1 VPMKPNDRMEGKQME
16 RSAARTLFSVRSSV
30 KENDQRARFLET
42 FHSSPISP
50 PELLYSQL
58 TLYLSRQELSRT
70 LALADLY
77 RNYVPETN
85 GVLMEFG
92 TCYGRTAALLTN
104 LRGIFEPFN
113 FTRKLIVF
121 DTFTGLRGTGEK
133 DGDHEF
139 AQDGAYSSEE
149 GYQQHL
155 SQVLAYHESESPIA
169 HRTKFEIVVGDA
181 SRTVGTYLA
190 AHPETIVAMAY
201 FDMDIYEPTK
211 ACLEAIRPHL
221 VRNSVLAFDQLNC
234 PEYPGETLALAEVFG
249 LSHCSLRRSPLSPW
263 MSYTTCEAISS

>member
-1 VPMKPNDRMEGKQME
+1 MESVVPGTIFP
-16 RSAARTLFSVRSSV
+16 VRSSA
-30 KENDQRARFLET
+30 KENEQRARFVET
-42 FHSSPISP
+42 FRSSPIP
-50 PELLYSQL
+50 AAELLYSQL

-70 LALADLY
+70 LALAELY
-77 RNYVPETN
+77 RTHVLEAN

-121 DTFTGLRGTGEK
+121 DTFAGLLGTSVK
-133 DGDHEF
+133 DGGHVL
-139 AQDGAYSSEE
+139 AQDGAYSSGE

-155 SQVLAYHESESPIA
+155 AEVLAYHESEAPVG

-181 SRTVGTYLA
+181 ASTLKSYLD

-221 VRNSVLAFDQLNC
+221 ARNSVLAFDELNC
-234 PEYPGETLALAEVFG
+234 PEFPGETMALADAFG
-249 LSHCSLRRSPLSPW
+249 LSRCALRRSPLSPW
-263 MSYTTCEAISS
+263 MSYTTCEAIRG